1 MCRGAWS
8 SQIGPWCSTDNTQC
22 PGPAQ
27 GPGGSSRGP
36 SRRASRLVRQGPS
49 WGLGASHRRGPSQTQ
64 ARGLR
69 PAYSP
74 SKSCWHFSY
83 QTYPANART
92 DVFRRPGGPG
102 PRGAGPLGSRIS
114 PRLNFHGR
122 AALKFSALNS
132 HTHTHTYPIQQ
143 VIHSHQDPQKG
154 FLVWDGQV
162 QGQGG
167 SPPAKAL
174 AASPWYGR
182 GGCRCLPGP
191 GADDSLTD

>member
-1 MCRGAWS
+1 MPWGLVLADWALVFHRQYSVSWTCSGPRQQLLGTQQKGLSSGAA
-8 SQIGPWCSTDNTQC
+8 GPQL
-22 PGPAQ
+22 G
-27 GPGGSSRGP
+27 SRGLP
-36 SRRASRLVRQGPS
+36 QE
-49 WGLGASHRRGPSQTQ
+49 GPSQTQ

-132 HTHTHTYPIQQ
+132 HTHTHTHPIQQ

>member
-1 MCRGAWS
+1 MCCGAWS

-27 GPGGSSRGP
+27 GPGSSSWGP

-132 HTHTHTYPIQQ
+132 HTHTHTP
-143 VIHSHQDPQKG
+143 HPASNS
-154 FLVWDGQV
+154 F
-162 QGQGG
+162 
-167 SPPAKAL
+167 PPGPAERL
-174 AASPWYGR
+174 PGLGR
-182 GGCRCLPGP
+182 PGP
-191 GADDSLTD
+191 GAGRLSTSQGAGCLSLVWAGRVQVPPWSWS